1 MTNALS
7 PAAISAWSRETSLP
21 ARRRSFVSRRPISNR
36 PLEMGTIRRPR
47 ASVTSRR
54 ASGTEGVYYRVGSW
68 LRAQGSW
75 WLRAHDGSWL
85 TTHGSW
91 RLRAHG
97 SWWLT
102 AHALSRLSLEPP

>member
-7 PAAISAWSRETSLP
+7 PAAISAWSRDTSLP

-68 LRAQGSW
+68 LRA
-75 WLRAHDGSWL
+75 
-85 TTHGSW
+85 
-91 RLRAHG
+91 HG
-97 SWWLT
+97 SWWLMAHDSGLMVAQDST
-102 AHALSRLSLEPP
+102 AHGGSRLTAHGGSRLTH